1 MEIKL
6 ATFDVEVAMPH
17 FLLKAK
23 FQPRG
28 DLLIYMNDQA
38 VQFYGF
44 EEVQMLPLDGDFQ
57 VRPFRQPIMTVS
69 EKYLVFISV
78 MKNEDAEKLQLLRAK
93 RPVVFYTDWFA
104 IRGQLH
110 VNEDARGDDL
120 LDGPRDYFA
129 ISDASVYPIRKAAA
143 NPTRKAPLLLLNRNA
158 IYAYHPHQANEET
171 EGSANE

>member
-6 ATFDVEVAMPH
+6 ATFDVEVAMSH

-38 VQFYGF
+38 VKFYGF
-44 EEVQMLPLDGDFQ
+44 REVKMSPLGGDYQ
-57 VRPFRQPIMTVS
+57 VRRFRQPIMTIN
-69 EKYLVFISV
+69 EKYLTFISV
-78 MKNEDAEKLQLLRAK
+78 VNQEDADKLQLLRSK
-93 RPVVFYTDWFA
+93 RPIVFYTDWFA
-104 IRGQLH
+104 IRGNLH

-129 ISDASVYPIRKAAA
+129 ITDASIFPIRKAAVH
-143 NPTRKAPLLLLNRNA
+143 PTRKAPLLLLNRSA
-158 IYAYHPHQANEET
+158 IYAYHPYQANEGT
-171 EGSANE
+171 ED

>member
-6 ATFDVEVAMPH
+6 ATFAVEVAMPH

-28 DLLIYMNDQA
+28 DLLIYLNDQA
-38 VQFYGF
+38 VKYYGF
-44 EEVQMLPLDGDFQ
+44 MEVKMSPLGGDYQ
-57 VRPFRQPIMTVS
+57 VRPFRQSIMTVN
-69 EKYLVFISV
+69 EKFLAFISLV
-78 MKNEDAEKLQLLRAK
+78 KAEEVEKLQLLRSK

-104 IRGQLH
+104 IRGNLH

-129 ISDASVYPIRKAAA
+129 VSDASVYPIRKAEAH
-143 NPTRKAPLLLLNRNA
+143 PSRKVPLLLFNRNA
-158 IYAYHPHQANEET
+158 VYAYHPHQTDAGT
-171 EGSANE
+171 EV

>member
-28 DLLIYMNDQA
+28 DLLIYMNDQR
-38 VQFYGF
+38 VKFYGF
-44 EEVQMLPLDGDFQ
+44 EEVQMFPLGGDFQ
-57 VRPFRQPIMTVS
+57 VRPFRQPTMTVS
-69 EKYLVFISV
+69 KKYLAFISV
-78 MKNEDAEKLQLLRAK
+78 LKTEDVEKLQLLHSK

-129 ISDASVYPIRKAAA
+129 VSDASVYLIRKASA
-143 NPTRKAPLLLLNRNA
+143 NPSRKAPLLLLNRNA
-158 IYAYHPHQANEET
+158 VYAYHPHQANEGT
-171 EGSANE
+171 EG